1 MPVARASLA
10 SVPVTSASQP
20 VPPGQRLVAEG
31 GLDVYPRFGP
41 TSEWDT
47 AAAQAVLEGAGG
59 QVVDPRGRPF
69 RYNQRDTILNGDF
82 IALGD
87 PALPWRD
94 WLGG

>member
-1 MPVARASLA
+1 MAGPYRS
-10 SVPVTSASQP
+10 TSSSSRPSA
-20 VPPGQRLVAEG
+20 
-31 GLDVYPRFGP
+31 
-41 TSEWDT
+41 DT